1 MVWRVFMKLT
11 STDQAR
17 LVDRWNFTTA
27 TEVISSELYVQ
38 IVKLGCWRT
47 PWMKGQAR

>member
-1 MVWRVFMKLT
+1 MKLT

-17 LVDRWNFTTA
+17 LVNRLNFTMA
-27 TEVISSELYVQ
+27 MEVISSELYVQ